1 MSAVD
6 TNFYKEKKKSIFYFS
21 LWFLFVSIL
30 VTILLYVYVSKI
42 HDEILT
48 MDTNIEQLDTSISE
62 LNSKPEIQIYNIYD
76 RNKGILEKLAFESR
90 ITSFVSHFKKNF
102 TKYNVLGE
110 WFSYSNWEVSVA
122 MSAKT
127 NDGGYAYEK
136 VVEFITWYN
145 ADEKAQF
152 TLDTIGAFK
161 WYDEI
166 EFSWKFI
173 LKPENILIK

>member
-6 TNFYKEKKKSIFYFS
+6 TNFYKEKKKSMFYFS

-42 HDEILT
+42 NTEVT
-48 MDTNIEQLDTSISE
+48 TVSENITQIDTSISE
-62 LNSKPEIQIYNIYD
+62 LNNNPEIQIYNIYE
-76 RNKGILEKLAFESR
+76 RNKGVLEKLAYESR
-90 ITSFVSHFKKNF
+90 VTSFVSNLKKNF

-110 WFSYSNWEVSVA
+110 WFAYSNWQVGIA

-136 VVEFITWYN
+136 VVDFIKGYN
-145 ADEKAQF
+145 ADEKALF
-152 TLDTIGAFK
+152 ELDTIGIFK

-166 EFSWKFI
+166 EFAWKYI
-173 LKPENILIK
+173 LK